1 MWWVLYNLLIIVKF
15 KHFSEQFTSLMKLA
29 LSGVKSLKKKRQ
41 YGGRIWLLSFV
52 FTLTIQTIVESGNG
66 VVKLMFYKIQY
77 NVEMSD
83 LSYLMMMYSLLTII
97 SQLVIL
103 PVLSGRLGI
112 RDTSIIIFAMLTNIL
127 GHLIFA
133 ISYNLPFLIVAYII
147 WAFYANIATTS
158 RSCLTK
164 IVDHIEV
171 GSVLGIVSIF
181 QSLVPIAS
189 KPLYGFLYKNTLEVF
204 PAAYLFVS
212 MFLLTISLI
221 TMIGTHVSMS
231 RREKELKRQD
241 NMEN

>member
-1 MWWVLYNLLIIVKF
+1 MVWWVLYQLIIILRF
-15 KHFSEQFTSLMKLA
+15 KHISEQFTSFMKLA
-29 LSGVKSLKKKRQ
+29 FSGVKSLKKKRQ
-41 YGGRIWLLSFV
+41 FCGRVWLISFV
-52 FTLTIQTIVESGNG
+52 FTLTIQTFVESGNG

-77 NVEMSD
+77 NVELSD

-112 RDTSIIIFAMLTNIL
+112 RDTSIIIFAMITNVL

-133 ISYNLPFLIVAYII
+133 ISCNIPFLIVAYII

-164 IVDHIEV
+164 IVDHKEV

-181 QSLVPIAS
+181 QSLVPII
-189 KPLYGFLYKNTLEVF
+189 LQ
-204 PAAYLFVS
+204 
-212 MFLLTISLI
+212 SLCQC
-221 TMIGTHVSMS
+221 SC
-231 RREKELKRQD
+231 
-241 NMEN
+241 